1 VAGQTGFV
9 QFVLEAWAVVQQDGR
24 SHGDP
29 FDFENLCM
37 KRQRPAFLL
46 LAALFLSRSLAA
58 TGAAEA
64 GSVSAGEVL
73 RKAIE
78 ARGGREAALN
88 IHSFQAG
95 GVVLFHTESVPY
107 GPTIT
112 NAWPMEIS
120 AMRPDKFRF
129 AADFNTTPDASFVFL
144 PPRYFANG
152 FNGRTA
158 WEAPP
163 GRRPQAL
170 DGIFLEERREQAEL
184 FAWCADPED
193 YQSLT
198 NLGESPF
205 EGQRCYE
212 LRLVRKS
219 GNIETHYYNAGNCLL
234 AGIVRSS
241 VFGPS
246 LERFVFSDY
255 RKFGGFQFPTRISY
269 RAEDERDTAHLHSDE
284 QLTSIEVNQVKSPVF
299 EMPRKTIPPP
309 RQKEPRPGAIS
320 DAGIK
325 TMLRD
330 WIDNDKVA
338 DAIVVGLLDEQG
350 RRVIS
355 RGEMDGTNVNGD
367 TVFDIASITKV
378 FTRLLLLDMVQR
390 GEMKLD
396 DPVQK
401 YLPASVKMPTRGS
414 KQITLLHLATH
425 TSGLPRNWDG
435 GCLPENLYSFLSS
448 YKLPRDPGAEY
459 EYSNLGA
466 CLLGQVIELKA
477 GKPYKELLAER
488 ICRPLGMNHT
498 YVDPQALACGVPP
511 GAGRVLS
518 SANDLLKLASA
529 CLGFTPSPLSPL
541 LRHEYA
547 THGGGDSSYLILDP
561 VRRRAVVSLARSE
574 NGNYFVV
581 RFALNCLILNQSSRP
596 PDTASLDYIICE
608 RYVGQYLSDNN
619 STWTVRREG
628 NRLLVQKPWAPSC
641 EVFPQSE
648 TTFLSRM
655 RGLGATFVPETP
667 GRATQLLLRDLASDW
682 SFRGAKISSH
692 APVPGVAF
700 KLDPNTAE
708 DYTGQY
714 HDRNGHVLIL
724 RRQGGQFIVQT
735 GEENSMDM
743 ERVIPG
749 SETLFFSPAGPMAV
763 TFLRDSSGKIAG
775 LILHFYEE
783 HIRYAKF
790 APAPALAGVAE
801 ADADRFIGVWEGTL
815 VIQQTKIQV
824 VIKISKVKG
833 SCQASLDV
841 PGEGVKDKPF
851 KTLIFPSQSSLFLA
865 CPSDEGRITFRAT
878 LNNAATEMSGTW
890 KKQGQDSLPVT
901 LKRNTR
907 ADSEAGK
914 IK

>member
-1 VAGQTGFV
+1 MDERTNGMEMNKVCLKSARPSPNKQS
-9 QFVLEAWAVVQQDGR
+9 L
-24 SHGDP
+24 
-29 FDFENLCM
+29 M
-37 KRQRPAFLL
+37 KLHC
-46 LAALFLSRSLAA
+46 AALRLLPGIVFFQSLVA
-58 TGAAEA
+58 TTVLGFPSAE
-64 GSVSAGEVL
+64 EVL
-73 RKAIE
+73 RQSIE
-78 ARGGREAALN
+78 ARGGRKAALN
-88 IHSFQAG
+88 IHSFYAKG
-95 GVVLFHTESVPY
+95 TVLFYTESVPY
-107 GPTIT
+107 GPAIT

-129 AADFNTTPDASFVFL
+129 TADFNATPGASFVFL
-144 PPRYFANG
+144 PPRYEANG

-163 GRRPQAL
+163 GQRPQSL

-184 FAWCADPED
+184 FAWCADPEN
-193 YQSLT
+193 YRSLT
-198 NLGESPF
+198 NLGESSF

-212 LRLVRKS
+212 LKLVRKS
-219 GNIETHYYNAGNCLL
+219 GNIETHYYNTTNHLL

-246 LERFVFSDY
+246 LERFVFSGY
-255 RKFGGFQFPTRISY
+255 REFGGFQFPTRISY

-284 QLTSIEVNQVKSPVF
+284 QFTSFEVNGVKSVVF

-309 RQKEPRPGAIS
+309 RQKEPRPCAIS
-320 DAGIK
+320 DTEIK

-330 WIDNDKVA
+330 WIDTDKVA
-338 DAIVVGLLDEQG
+338 DGIVVGMLDERG

-355 RGEMDGTNVNGD
+355 RGKVDSTNANGD

-390 GEMKLD
+390 GEMRLD
-396 DPVQK
+396 DSVQK
-401 YLPASVKMPTRGS
+401 YLPASVHMPTRDG
-414 KQITLLHLATH
+414 KEITLLHLATH
-425 TSGLPRNWDG
+425 TSGLPRDWNG

-498 YVDPQALACGVPP
+498 CVDPQALACGVPP

-529 CLGFTPSPLSPL
+529 CLGFTTSPLSPL

-547 THGGGDSSYLILDP
+547 THGGGNSSYLVLDP
-561 VRRRAVVSLARSE
+561 VRRRAVVNLARSE

-581 RFALNCLILNQSSRP
+581 RFDLNHLILNQSPRP
-596 PDTASLDYIICE
+596 PGTANMDGKTCGC
-608 RYVGQYLSDNN
+608 YVGQYLSDNN

-648 TTFLSRM
+648 TTFLSQI

-667 GRATQLLLRDLASDW
+667 GHATQLLLRDLASDW

-692 APVPGVAF
+692 APVPDVAF

-708 DYTGQY
+708 DSAGQY
-714 HDRNGHVLIL
+714 RDRDGHVLIL
-724 RRQGGQFIVQT
+724 RRQGGQFSVQT
-735 GEENSMDM
+735 GEQNSMDL
-743 ERVIPG
+743 EKVIPG
-749 SETLFFSPAGPMAV
+749 SEALFFSPTGPMAV
-763 TFLRDSSGKIAG
+763 TFLRDGSGKVTDVIR
-775 LILHFYEE
+775 HFYEQ

-790 APAPALAGVAE
+790 AAAPAGVAE
-801 ADADRFIGVWEGTL
+801 ADSDRFIGVWEGTFA
-815 VIQQTKIQV
+815 IPEQTNLQMI
-824 VIKISKVKG
+824 IKISKLNG
-833 SCQASLDV
+833 SYRASFDL
-841 PGEGVKDKPF
+841 PAQGVKDMPF
-851 KTLIFPSQSSLFLA
+851 ETLVFVSPSSLFLA
-865 CPSDEGRITFRAT
+865 CPSDNGRVTFLAT
-878 LNNAATEMSGTW
+878 LNDAATEMSGTW
-890 KKQGQDSLPVT
+890 KEGQGSFPVAF
-901 LKRNTR
+901 KRTTGQPR
-907 ADSEAGK
+907 GTGK
-914 IK
+914 IN